1 MGKCHNSK
9 TSNDIDMKPEQVT
22 KLDKKNREL
31 SNKFNDDIM
40 STNCDFIDI
49 FLVCGNPEAGF
60 RTHGLSNL
68 HFH

>member
-1 MGKCHNSK
+1 
-9 TSNDIDMKPEQVT
+9 MKPEQVT
-22 KLDKKNREL
+22 KLDKKNRKL

-40 STNCDFIDI
+40 STNCDVIDI